1 MWCDWT
7 CPAAEATAKQKMP
20 KSFGDRASA
29 GGAASAGGT
38 SSAGSEAAWEEHCPF
53 WQVWAASVEKYP
65 DRPFL
70 RFEISEHEHAEWS
83 YSEFD
88 GLVGKVAGSLAKLG
102 VGRGG
107 SVHLALAN
115 SPLFVAVWLATSRL
129 GGWIV
134 PSDPHGR
141 APELADH
148 ISRTN
153 PAVGICASDRAAV
166 YREAVDA
173 AGKQFLSAAVAQ
185 SSSTENTARN
195 NTARKSI
202 SRLFQPPEVLAL
214 EESPAG
220 ISALADIAAG
230 SVSPANSSVISN
242 NSGNSI
248 SVSSNS
254 ISPDLGDTT
263 ELGNPSSL
271 DLAAVAFTSGTT
283 GRPKGVEI
291 TQANYAF
298 TGKVMAEAA
307 DLHAEHRWLVVL
319 PLFHANA
326 QYYSFASAIW
336 AGASVAL
343 MPAFSASRFL
353 AQAKQHQATHASLFA
368 APMRMILAR
377 GAEPVAGLRLEH
389 CWFAQNVTSQQHAQL
404 GELLGCAPRQLY
416 GMTETIPAVLSDRL
430 DELADPLSMGR
441 VTPGCAVQVQDED
454 GSETADGEVGEV
466 AVSGEPGISLFRGYM
481 DDPETTSASFRNGW
495 FLTGDRARRD
505 QHGRHYFAGRHSEIL
520 KVAGENV
527 SVVEIEQHLAEHP
540 DVLEAAV
547 VGCPDAMRDEVP
559 VGYVVAADPSA
570 PPSEESLRRWCEERL
585 SKPKRPQSFT
595 LLDELPRTSVGK
607 IRKFLLAEQ
616 AADSAK

>member
-20 KSFGDRASA
+20 ESSGDTA
-29 GGAASAGGT
+29 
-38 SSAGSEAAWEEHCPF
+38 SAGSEAAWEEHRPF
-53 WQVWAASVEKYP
+53 SEVWAASVEKYS
-65 DRPFL
+65 DSPFL
-70 RFEISEHEHAEWS
+70 RFEISEHEHTEWS

-88 GLVGKVAGSLAKLG
+88 GLVGQIAGSLAKLG
-102 VGRGG
+102 VSKGK

-115 SPLFVAVWLATSRL
+115 SPLFVAVWLATLRL

-141 APELADH
+141 APELGDH

-173 AGKQFLSAAVAQ
+173 AIAESSADGQ
-185 SSSTENTARN
+185 SFS
-195 NTARKSI
+195 
-202 SRLFQPPEVLAL
+202 PPEVLTL
-214 EESPAG
+214 EESPSGVAALASIPSEA
-220 ISALADIAAG
+220 ISADSA
-230 SVSPANSSVISN
+230 SPVATSAH
-242 NSGNSI
+242 
-248 SVSSNS
+248 
-254 ISPDLGDTT
+254 
-263 ELGNPSSL
+263 LGNPAS
-271 DLAAVAFTSGTT
+271 LAAVAFTSGTT

-307 DLHAEHRWLVVL
+307 SLHADHRWLVVL

-353 AQAKQHQATHASLFA
+353 NQAKRHQATHASLFA

-377 GAEPVAGLRLEH
+377 GAKPVEGLRLEH

-430 DELADPLSMGR
+430 DDLADPLSMGR

-454 GSETADGEVGEV
+454 GNETAAGEVGEV
-466 AVSGEPGISLFRGYM
+466 AVAGEPGISLFRGYM

-495 FLTGDRARRD
+495 LLTGDRARRD
-505 QHGRHYFAGRHSEIL
+505 QHGRHYFAGRHSELL

-547 VGCPDAMRDEVP
+547 VGRPDAMRDEVP

-570 PPSEESLRRWCEERL
+570 PPTEESLRRWCEERL

-607 IRKFLLAEQ
+607 IRKFLLAER
-616 AADSAK
+616 AADSAE

>member
-1 MWCDWT
+1 M
-7 CPAAEATAKQKMP
+7 
-20 KSFGDRASA
+20 
-29 GGAASAGGT
+29 
-38 SSAGSEAAWEEHCPF
+38 
-53 WQVWAASVEKYP
+53 
-65 DRPFL
+65 
-70 RFEISEHEHAEWS
+70 RFEISEHEHVEWS

-88 GLVGKVAGSLAKLG
+88 GLVGQVAGSLAKLG
-102 VGRGG
+102 VGRGR

-115 SPLFVAVWLATSRL
+115 SPLFVAVWLAALRL

-173 AGKQFLSAAVAQ
+173 AGKQ
-185 SSSTENTARN
+185 
-195 NTARKSI
+195 
-202 SRLFQPPEVLAL
+202 QPKVLAL
-214 EESPAG
+214 EESPSGVA
-220 ISALADIAAG
+220 ALANIASEAVSSG
-230 SVSPANSSVISN
+230 SVSPANSSVIPN
-242 NSGNSI
+242 NSGSSI

-254 ISPDLGDTT
+254 ISTD
-263 ELGNPSSL
+263 LGNPASL
-271 DLAAVAFTSGTT
+271 DLAAVAFTSGTA

-298 TGKVMAEAA
+298 CGKVMAEAA
-307 DLHAEHRWLVVL
+307 GLHAYHRWLVVL

-353 AQAKQHQATHASLFA
+353 AQAKRHQATHASLFA

-377 GAEPVAGLRLEH
+377 GAEPVEGLRLEH

-404 GELLGCAPRQLY
+404 GELLGCAPRQIY

-430 DELADPLSMGR
+430 DDLADPLSMGR

-454 GSETADGEVGEV
+454 GNETADGEVGEV
-466 AVSGEPGISLFRGYM
+466 AVAGKPGISLFRGYM
-481 DDPETTSASFRNGW
+481 DDPETTFASFRNGW

-505 QHGRHYFAGRHSEIL
+505 EHGRHYFAGRHSEIL

-547 VGCPDAMRDEVP
+547 VSRPDAMRDEVP

-570 PPSEESLRRWCEERL
+570 PPTEESLRRWCEERL

-607 IRKFLLAEQ
+607 IRKFLLAER
-616 AADSAK
+616 AADSAE